1 VSAHEEPATQPA
13 NADFS
18 TLRDGGRDPETGRW
32 KAGNLAALK
41 HGQRASTLLDVPELA
56 EAHRARVE
64 AIETDLGGA
73 AQLSAVQ
80 LPLVSE
86 LARLQLIT
94 DSLGAD
100 VLARGVL
107 TGKGRTR
114 AAVTVYLAVLD
125 RQQRLA
131 QLLGLSRRQRDV
143 PDLASYLA
151 AHNGE
156 TGSG

>member
-1 VSAHEEPATQPA
+1 
-13 NADFS
+13 
-18 TLRDGGRDPETGRW
+18 
-32 KAGNLAALK
+32 
-41 HGQRASTLLDVPELA
+41 LLDVPALA
-56 EAHRARVE
+56 EAHVEKARA
-64 AIETDLGGA
+64 IKKDLDGA

-114 AAVTVYLAVLD
+114 GAVTVYLALLD

-131 QLLGLSRRQRDV
+131 QLLGMDRRTRPV
-143 PDLASYLA
+143 ADLASVLA
-151 AHNGE
+151 EGAE
-156 TGSG
+156 